1 MERHWRVQSQD
12 QVSVGLLYSSL
23 RFRINSRRISANRM
37 AIQEYQALVDDDL
50 EYLQSHPKADRK
62 MLKVQEHHLELSTKP
77 TTTYWNCATTN
88 EMEALIALGAKGCP
102 HAPCLIGVAA
112 DS

>member
-1 MERHWRVQSQD
+1 
-12 QVSVGLLYSSL
+12 
-23 RFRINSRRISANRM
+23 M